1 MESYENLPE
10 LTIWSS
16 FTKLQLASYLTKFLV
31 GSNTSERNTS
41 DVSTTPIRKLYFI
54 DPVNSFP
61 LQEFQQ
67 LLSPD
72 QVNNANFYD
81 NVIIATCLDLTELKG
96 LISNILPEKSKDN
109 NAITQGR
116 QDGDISWLVIIND
129 IDVMFRNSNITDPA
143 LAHDTLNSVL
153 LQLRLYA
160 NEVDHS
166 FKCVLLC
173 RQRSR
178 GARSAVGDTR
188 KRPFNRGN
196 TTVQF
201 ISKYYADKEV

>member
-31 GSNTSERNTS
+31 GSNNPERKVNG
-41 DVSTTPIRKLYFI
+41 VSTAPIRKLYFI
-54 DPVNSFP
+54 DPVNCFP

-72 QVNNANFYD
+72 HVNNAGFYD
-81 NVIIATCLDLTELKG
+81 NVIIATCLYLTELKG
-96 LISNILPEKSKDN
+96 LISNMLPENSRDN
-109 NAITQGR
+109 NDIIQSK
-116 QDGDISWLVIIND
+116 QDSDISWLVVIND

-143 LAHDTLNSVL
+143 SAHDTLNSVL

-160 NEVDHS
+160 NEGDRS

-178 GARSAVGDTR
+178 GTRSGVGDAR
-188 KRPFNRGN
+188 KRPFSRGN

-201 ISKYYADKEV
+201 ISKYYADREV